1 VKLTTSSVAAL
12 TLPEGKTDHV
22 VWDNSLPGFG
32 VRLRGQAK
40 HYLIQYRVGPKQ
52 RRESLGDVRKI
63 GLDQARQIARNRFAQ
78 VELGTDPAAE
88 RAKVRAAN
96 AATALTLGVT
106 VARYLDS
113 KKDRLSR
120 SSFNSARHH
129 FEEHFA
135 PLLSRPL
142 ASITRAEIAAR
153 LQEIV
158 KEYGRTAASRG
169 RSQLATL
176 FTWAMKEGLVE
187 GNQNPVTLTNDPLEG
202 IDNSRDRVLSDAELV
217 KVWNACDMDTD
228 FGKIIR
234 LLILTG
240 CRRGEVGSLRW
251 SEIDLDAGTITIPG
265 ERTKNGKAHTLT
277 LPEMAL
283 DILRTIPRRNG
294 RDFLFGQSGQG
305 FQRYGAYIAA
315 LRERLGDVPPFVVH
329 DLRRTFRTGLGR
341 LGIPSHIAEL
351 AINHTKS
358 GIVAVYDRHTYQREV
373 GHALAV
379 WADHLAAIIDG
390 RETNVVPLKRA

>member
-1 VKLTTSSVAAL
+1 MKLTTSSVAAL
-12 TLPEGKTDHV
+12 TLPEGKADHV
-22 VWDNSLPGFG
+22 FWDESLPGFG

-40 HYLIQYRVGPKQ
+40 HYLIQYRVGTQQ

-63 GLDQARQIARNRFAQ
+63 TLDQARQIARTRFAQ
-78 VELGTDPAAE
+78 IQLGTDPAAE
-88 RAKVRAAN
+88 KAKARAAS
-96 AATALTLGVT
+96 AATALTLGVAVT
-106 VARYLDS
+106 RYLAY

-120 SSFNSARHH
+120 SSFNSAKHH
-129 FEEHFA
+129 LEEHFA
-135 PLLSRPL
+135 PLLNRPL
-142 ASITRAEIAAR
+142 ATITRAEIAAR

-158 KEYGRTAASRG
+158 KECGRTAGSRA

-176 FTWAMKEGLVE
+176 FTWSMKEGLCE
-187 GNQNPVTLTNDPLEG
+187 ANPVIATNDPLG
-202 IDNSRDRVLSDAELV
+202 GVDNSRDRVLTDAELV
-217 KVWNACDMDTD
+217 KVWNACVDDD
-228 FGKIIR
+228 FGKIVR

-240 CRRGEVGSLRW
+240 CRRGEIGSLKW
-251 SEIDLDAGTITIPG
+251 SEIDLDAGTITIPA

-315 LRERLGDVPPFVVH
+315 LRERLGDIPPFVVH

-351 AINHTKS
+351 CINHAKS
-358 GIVAVYDRHTYQREV
+358 GIVAVYDRHTYQREI
-373 GHALAV
+373 GHALAQ
-379 WADHLAAIIDG
+379 WAEHVAAVIDG
-390 RETNVVPLKRA
+390 RNSNITWLKQA

>member
-1 VKLTTSSVAAL
+1 MKLTMSSVAAL
-12 TLPEGKTDHV
+12 TPPAGKSDHV
-22 VWDNSLPGFG
+22 FWDDSLPGFG

-40 HYLIQYRVGPKQ
+40 RYLVQYRVGRQQ

-63 GLDQARQIARNRFAQ
+63 TLDQARQIARRRFAQ

-88 RAKVRAAN
+88 KAKVRAAN
-96 AATALTLGVT
+96 AATALTLGVV
-106 VARYLDS
+106 VARYLDY

-120 SSFNSARHH
+120 SSFNSAKHH

-135 PLLSRPL
+135 PLLNRPL
-142 ASITRAEIAAR
+142 ATITRAEIAAR

-158 KEYGRTAASRG
+158 KECGRAAGSRG

-202 IDNSRDRVLSDAELV
+202 IDNSRDRVLTDAELV
-217 KVWNACDMDTD
+217 KVWNACADDD

-240 CRRGEVGSLRW
+240 CRRGEVGGLRW
-251 SEIDLDAGTITIPG
+251 SEIDLDAGTITIPA
-265 ERTKNGKAHTLT
+265 ERSKNGRAHSLT

-283 DILRTIPRRNG
+283 DILKSVPRRNG

-315 LRERLGDVPPFVVH
+315 LRERLGDMPPFVVH

-341 LGIPSHIAEL
+341 LSIPSHIAEL
-351 AINHTKS
+351 TINHVRQ
-358 GIVAVYDRHTYQREV
+358 GIQAVYDRHTYQREI

-379 WADHLAAIIDG
+379 WADYVAAVSDG
-390 RETNVVPLKRA
+390 RASNAVPLKRA